1 MRLITTMNLSSAT
14 STRAAAPSAAPR
26 HLRVSCHQS
35 TSRGS
40 SVASRRKLAR
50 VMGMNVRTAS
60 RGLTHGEERRVAA
73 TVLVIGSGAAGL
85 RAAIELA
92 ERGVQVV
99 CVSKRR
105 RDDAHTVLAAGG
117 INAALATMDPE
128 DSWEQ
133 HAADTLRE
141 AYWLADPGIVELL
154 CREAP
159 AAIEELVRYGVQF
172 AREDDG
178 RLTQRFFGAHRWRRT
193 CFAGDYTG
201 REIQRA
207 LVGRAAEVGV
217 AMRDDL
223 YVSRLLVHDGRV
235 FGVYAFDVE
244 DGGRSVIVADAV
256 ILAAGGHTRIW
267 RRSSSRRDENTG
279 DAMRLAAEAGCRLR
293 DMEFVQFHPTGMVF
307 PEESAGTLVTEAV
320 RGEGGILR
328 NAAGERFMER
338 YDPERLEL
346 SARDRV
352 ALANYIEIAE
362 GRGTEHG
369 GVLLDVSHLDRDMV
383 LRRLPRMYR
392 QFIDLAMVDIT
403 STPMEVAPTAHYSMG
418 GVWVDAETHATE
430 VEGLY
435 AVGECATGVHGA
447 NRLGGNSLTE
457 CVVFGRIVGAEAARW
472 SAKLD
477 VQVRDRAAIA
487 AAREEV
493 DELLARRG
501 EEFPRPL
508 QRAVRDL
515 MAECCGVVRSENG
528 LREGLTRL
536 DEVAARARD
545 MEVRPDIAGYDDL
558 AYAFDLKGSLLAAR
572 STLQCALER
581 RETRGAHNRVDFP
594 DQDPGLQLNLV
605 WSCEGTITREPIPQ
619 PSSAVAALA
628 DGPELETTGRLLE

>member
-1 MRLITTMNLSSAT
+1 MAN
-14 STRAAAPSAAPR
+14 
-26 HLRVSCHQS
+26 HL
-35 TSRGS
+35 
-40 SVASRRKLAR
+40 
-50 VMGMNVRTAS
+50 
-60 RGLTHGEERRVAA
+60 EERRAAA
-73 TVLVIGSGAAGL
+73 TVLVIGAGAAGL

-92 ERGVQVV
+92 ERGLQVL
-99 CVSKRR
+99 CISKRR

-141 AYWLADPGIVELL
+141 AYWLADPRIVERL
-154 CREAP
+154 CRDAP
-159 AAIEELVRYGVQF
+159 VAIDELVDYGVKF

-207 LVGRAAEVGV
+207 LVSRAEQVGV
-217 AMRDDL
+217 AMRDDI
-223 YVSRLLVHDGRV
+223 YVTQLLVHDGRV
-235 FGVYAFDVE
+235 FGIYGFDVE
-244 DGGRSVIVADAV
+244 DGRRWVIVADAV

-307 PEESAGTLVTEAV
+307 PEQSAGTLVTEAV

-338 YDPERLEL
+338 YDPERQEL
-346 SARDRV
+346 SSRDRV
-352 ALANYIEIAE
+352 ALAIYTEIAE

-369 GVLLDVSHLDRDMV
+369 GVLLDVSHLDRNLV

-392 QFIDLAMVDIT
+392 QFVDLAMIDIT
-403 STPMEVAPTAHYSMG
+403 SASMEVAPTAHYSMG
-418 GVWVDAETHATE
+418 GVWVDGETHATD

-447 NRLGGNSLTE
+447 NRLGGNSLSE
-457 CVVFGRIVGAEAARW
+457 CVVFGRIVGAEAADW

-477 VQVRDRAAIA
+477 SQVRDRAAIV
-487 AAREEV
+487 AARDHV

-501 EEFPRPL
+501 EEFARPL

-515 MAECCGVVRSENG
+515 MSKCCGVVRSEAG
-528 LREGLTRL
+528 LREGLARL

-545 MEVRPDIAGYDDL
+545 MEVRPDIAGFDDL
-558 AYAFDLKGSLLAAR
+558 AHAFDLESSLLAAR
-572 STLQCALER
+572 ATLESALER
-581 RETRGAHNRVDFP
+581 RETRGAHNRLDFP
-594 DQDPGLQLNLV
+594 NQDPDLQANLV
-605 WSCEGTITREPIPQ
+605 WSRDGTLTLEPLPQ
-619 PSSAVAALA
+619 PSAAIVSLA
-628 DGPELETTGRLLE
+628 AGPELSIKGRLLE